1 MTPRVL
7 TLHVGRAE
15 PLRGKPDGS
24 SAIRKV
30 SQDGPLALGELGFA
44 NDQQIDK
51 RYHGGPTRALC
62 AYSREYYPLWIKLTG
77 NDMPFGSFGE
87 NISTEGAT
95 DDTVCIGDEYE
106 LGTAR
111 VMITCPRGP
120 CGTLSAH
127 WGDRNL
133 GNAVREAR
141 KSGFYLSTTLSGT
154 VRPGDEMRLIKRPNP
169 AWNLVR
175 IWEVMEADER
185 GTGLLREMAGLS
197 GLAPDW
203 VQRAKRRLNA

>member
-1 MTPRVL
+1 MKPRVL
-7 TLHVGRAE
+7 SLHVGRAE
-15 PLRGKPDGS
+15 PLRGKPDAV

-30 SQDGPLALGELGFA
+30 AHERPLKLGSLGFEG
-44 NDQQIDK
+44 DEQIDK

-62 AYSREYYPLWIKLTG
+62 AYSREYYPQWIELTG
-77 NDMPFGSFGE
+77 NAMPYGSFGE

-95 DDTVCIGDEYE
+95 DDAVCIGDEYE

-133 GNAVREAR
+133 GKAVREAR
-141 KSGFYLSTTLSGT
+141 KSGYYLSTAATGT
-154 VRPGDEMRLIKRPNP
+154 VSPGDELHLLERPNP

-175 IWEVMEADER
+175 VWEVIEADDHDAE
-185 GTGLLREMAGLS
+185 LLRELANLK

-203 VQRAKRRLNA
+203 VQRAKRRLK